1 MKIEI
6 VGHWNIRLWFSTYSG
21 SNKYSANGL
30 TDSICKNMLIWLL
43 NELLIILKNELEPK
57 ERSINPTEKH
67 FEKGKFSR

>member
-21 SNKYSANGL
+21 SNKYIANGL

-43 NELLIILKNELEPK
+43 NELLIILKNEL
-57 ERSINPTEKH
+57 
-67 FEKGKFSR
+67 